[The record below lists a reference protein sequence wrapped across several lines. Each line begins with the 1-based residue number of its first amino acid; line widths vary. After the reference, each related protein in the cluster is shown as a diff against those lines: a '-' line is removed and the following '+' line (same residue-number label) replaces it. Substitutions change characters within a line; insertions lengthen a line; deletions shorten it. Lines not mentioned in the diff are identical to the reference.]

1 MIAAAFGLTGV
12 RLLLSELEDYK
23 SNLATSISGFI
34 GSPVKIGRL
43 GTNMRGFTPQL
54 VLKDIDIS
62 TRAVPARP
70 PSGATRANPLQADF
84 SSVVADEK
92 PAIQLNEIRLSI
104 NLLDMLISRDMLSS
118 SRVTVIGA
126 KLAIKRKQDG
136 SIVILGLNVS
146 EGQPQWLLRGG
157 KYEVLQSEIIWQD
170 EKNNSRPLLFDA
182 VDLVIINDGE
192 HHRINMLTKLP
203 KKYGD
208 TLRVSM
214 DFEGN
219 AFEPPTTQGTV
230 YIEGENIN
238 LPELAAVD
246 LPLNM
251 NITSGMGNLK
261 VWSNWQHSQLVSVDG
276 VAQLQQMKLIRQDK
290 SEFPVKQLKTRFHWN
305 LNDTQW
311 RLDVKD
317 FELETTDTIDSSTLK
332 GITKKWPSAVF
343 SVSGQRT
350 EDNVL
355 HKIGLSVESVDLQE
369 ASAIAQ
375 FFAPLSKEQLNLLA
389 QAALKGSLENFSL
402 FADLD
407 TKSVAVNGRFAKISV
422 ASLFEIPGIEN
433 LSGQIKGSDK
443 QGVVRLETKDAQITS
458 QGLFRA
464 PLPVNSLKGVVAW
477 QQTENNWTVSSQ
489 MVELDSLGFHSKSRL
504 NINIPKTKDL
514 VFMDLQSSF
523 VGDNASQAIHYLPV
537 GIMDDEVVAWLDHAV
552 VSGRVTNGGLLVY
565 GNLRDFPFTGGQ
577 GVFEAVFNADQV
589 ELAYDPQWPHITDM
603 GAEVLFLQDSL
614 KVNVHQGQ
622 SDKVIIKQAEVTI
635 PALDDSKHV
644 LIQGEA
650 EGEIGQVLS
659 FMQQTP
665 LSSPVDS
672 LLESIIPEGNTRVT
686 LDLKIPL
693 YENVPTKVDGTAQLK
708 DAKLI
713 VKSLD
718 LAVNKIDG
726 ELKFNEQGVYSDT
739 IHAAALGNP
748 IQINIKSTDNQ
759 TIVNVAGRAGVSDLK
774 SQFKMPWWDKFEGAA
789 DYQLKLRLPYDD
801 GLPELIVESTLAGM
815 ALDLPG
821 ELAKTKDQQRPLTM
835 GVSLA
840 DKLVMPVVLN
850 YDDKLKAAVQ
860 LNTKQQKI
868 YSGHILVGTGDVT
881 QSQEA
886 GLKLEINRDQL
897 VLQDLVGFSL
907 AHDMDNG
914 ASDRASPR
922 LSSSIRT
929 ILGDISE
936 IKIHSNYALWKNTPI
951 GVFDLTLNREGSFWI
966 GDIGSSF
973 AKGKVQI
980 PDDFTGSDRII
991 LDMEVLDI
999 SALKHVKSQGD
1010 AREPGLSPDLLP
1022 LFNVISHK
1030 TLWQSVDLGR
1040 LTLETERIPG
1050 GMGFKNLVLTGA
1062 GLKLALTGGDWK
1074 AGGGQSKTHTEGRLE
1089 LARTGEFLKQ
1099 LGITKDMT
1107 ETSAVVDFAVNW
1119 DAAPYQFSLAALK
1132 GRVEVNLNNGRIL
1145 SIEPGFGRVLGM
1157 LAMAQWIKRA
1167 QLDFSDVY
1175 KEGLTFDSIKGH
1187 FDLLNGIASTHDLV
1201 VDAIPAKITI
1211 NGDTDLINQTVDHIV
1226 DVTPKSA
1233 DAVPIAGTIM
1243 GKVAAL
1249 IGRSLTGKN
1258 QEGFFFGSQY
1268 LVKGSWGNAEIIP
1281 MHKNDGVLQKTW
1293 NSITSFPW
1301 LQQQEE
1307 Q

>member
-1 MIAAAFGLTGV
+1 MIHHITRATRHLIFWSLIAAAIGLTGV
-12 RLLLSELEDYK
+12 RLLLSGVEGYK

-34 GSPVKIGRL
+34 GTPVEIGRL
-43 GTNMRGFTPQL
+43 GTKMRGFSPQL
-54 VLKDIDIS
+54 VLNDIDIS
-62 TRAVPARP
+62 
-70 PSGATRANPLQADF
+70 SI
-84 SSVVADEK
+84 VADEK

-104 NLLDMLISRDMLSS
+104 NLLDMLISRDLLSS
-118 SRVTVIGA
+118 LRVTVVGA
-126 KLAIKRKQDG
+126 KFSVKRQQDG
-136 SIVILGLNVS
+136 SIVIVGLKVS
-146 EGQPQWLLRGG
+146 DGQPQWLLRGG
-157 KYEVLQSEIIWQD
+157 KYELLQSEIIWQD
-170 EKNNSRPLLFDA
+170 EKTNSQPLLFDA

-192 HHRINMLTKLP
+192 RHRINMLTKLP

-219 AFEPPTTQGTV
+219 AFEPPATQGTV

-251 NITSGMGNLK
+251 DISSGMGNLK
-261 VWSNWQHSQLVSVDG
+261 VWSNWQHSQLVSLDG
-276 VAQLQQMKLIRQDK
+276 EVQIQQMKLIRQDK
-290 SEFPVKQLKTRFHWN
+290 SEFPVKQLKTRFHGD
-305 LNDTQW
+305 LNDKQW

-317 FELETTDTIDSSTLK
+317 FDLETADTLDASTLQ
-332 GITKKWPSAVF
+332 GVNKKWPTAVF

-350 EDNVL
+350 EDNAL
-355 HKIGLSVESVDLQE
+355 HKIALSVESVDLQE
-369 ASAIAQ
+369 ASAIVQ
-375 FFAPLSKEQLNLLA
+375 FFAPLPKEQLNLLV
-389 QAALKGSLENFSL
+389 QAGLKGSLENFSL

-407 TKSVAVNGRFAKISV
+407 TESVAVNGRFAKVSV
-422 ASLFEIPGIEN
+422 APMSAIPGIEN

-458 QGLFRA
+458 PDLFRA
-464 PLPVNSLKGVVAW
+464 PLPVNRLKGVISW
-477 QQTENNWTVSSQ
+477 QQAENNWTVSSQ
-489 MVELDSLGFHSKSRL
+489 MVELDSLGFQSKSRF
-504 NINIPKTKDL
+504 NINIPKMKDP

-523 VGDNASQAIHYLPV
+523 VGDDASQVTHYLPV
-537 GIMDDEVVAWLDHAV
+537 GIMDAEVVAWLDHAF
-552 VSGRVTNGGLLVY
+552 VSGHMTNGGLLVY
-565 GNLRDFPFTGGQ
+565 GNLSDFPFTAGQ
-577 GVFEAVFNADQV
+577 GVFEAVFNADKF
-589 ELAYDPQWPHITDM
+589 ELAYDPQWPHITGM
-603 GAEVLFLQDSL
+603 EAEVLFLQDSL
-614 KVNVHQGQ
+614 KVNVQQGQ

-635 PALDDSKHV
+635 PSLNESKHV
-644 LIQGEA
+644 LIKGEA

-672 LLESIIPEGNTRVT
+672 LLETIVPEGNTRVT

-708 DAKLI
+708 DAKLS

-748 IQINIKSTDNQ
+748 IQVNIKSTDSQ
-759 TIVNVAGRAGVSDLK
+759 TIVNVAGRAGVNDLK
-774 SQFKMPWWDKFEGAA
+774 SQFKIPWWDKVEGET
-789 DYQLKLRLPYDD
+789 DYRLKLKLPYDD
-801 GLPELIVESTLAGM
+801 GLPELVVESTLAGM
-815 ALDLPG
+815 ALYLPG
-821 ELAKTKDQQRPLTM
+821 DLAKTKDQQRPLTM
-835 GVSLA
+835 TFSLA
-840 DKLVMPVVLN
+840 DKLVLPVVLN

-860 LNTKQQKI
+860 LNTKQQNI

-886 GLKLEINRDQL
+886 GIKLEINRDQL
-897 VLQDLVGFSL
+897 ALQDLAGFSL
-907 AHDMDNG
+907 AHDKDNG
-914 ASDRASPR
+914 TGAR
-922 LSSSIRT
+922 
-929 ILGDISE
+929 ISE
-936 IKIHSNYALWKNTPI
+936 IKIHSNHALWKNTKI
-951 GVFDLTLNREGSFWI
+951 GVFDLTLKREGSFWV

-999 SALKHVKSQGD
+999 SALKHARSQGD
-1010 AREPGLSPDLLP
+1010 ALEPGLSPELLP
-1022 LFNVISHK
+1022 LFNIISHK

-1050 GMGFKNLVLTGA
+1050 GMGFKSLALTGA

-1074 AGGGQSKTHTEGRLE
+1074 AGGEQSKTHTEGRLE
-1089 LARTGEFLKQ
+1089 LARTGELLKQ
-1099 LGITKDMT
+1099 LGVTKDMT
-1107 ETSAVVDFAVNW
+1107 ETTAVIDFAVNW

-1132 GRVEVNLNNGRIL
+1132 GQVEVNLSNGRIL

-1157 LAMAQWIKRA
+1157 LALAQWIKRA

-1175 KEGLTFDSIKGH
+1175 KEGLTFNTIKGH

-1201 VDAIPAKITI
+1201 VDAIPAKIAI
-1211 NGDTDLINQTVDHIV
+1211 NGDTDLVNQTVDHIV

-1268 LVKGSWGNAEIIP
+1268 LVKGAWGNAEIIP

-1293 NSITSFPW
+1293 NGITSFPW